1 MFPKGTTIIYFP
13 TVGKGKAVTYECYGT
28 YHDGANDF
36 SFSNKALQNATM
48 QIVRLTERAKD
59 SMYQIAHI
67 IALVDGTECYKDD
80 GFNNVHEWT
89 GKILGYKKSMS
100 YDLLKIGR
108 DYTREILGASGKVK
122 GYECNLLPEGCKD
135 NFSTTQVIRM
145 LPAGR
150 EIVCELVEDSVIV
163 PSMTGKEITKVIKER
178 LGTDSEPETENE
190 SEEGGKRDNKSKTR
204 KGVNL
209 SEVSTKDLIYE
220 LSSRGFVI
228 LDDTGAK
235 VEIKKEVDD

>member
-1 MFPKGTTIIYFP
+1 MNAMELITT
-13 TVGKGKAVTYECYGT
+13 
-28 YHDGANDF
+28 GANEF
-36 SFSNKALQNATM
+36 SFANKALQNATM
-48 QIVRLTERAKD
+48 QIVRLTEKAKD

-67 IALVDGTECYKDD
+67 IASVDSSECYKDD

-89 GKILGYKKSMS
+89 SKILGYRKSMS

-108 DYTREILGASGKVK
+108 EYTRETFNASGKVK
-122 GYECNLLPEGCKD
+122 GYECNLLPEGCND

-178 LGTDSEPETENE
+178 LGTDSEPDTENE
-190 SEEGGKRDNKSKTR
+190 VEEGGKNEKKSKIR

-209 SEVSTKDLIYE
+209 GEVSTDDLIYE
-220 LSSRGFVI
+220 LSSRGYVI
-228 LDDTGAK
+228 LDDSGAR
-235 VEIKKEVDD
+235 VEVKKEGNTDEE